1 MAIFKKRTSPQ
12 VLPPT
17 QAGPAPA
24 TKEDIAALRIEVALL
39 NSGVKALLFRELI
52 AVVLLI
58 VLLLDVASRY

>member
-1 MAIFKKRTSPQ
+1 MALFKKKNTPP
-12 VLPPT
+12 LPPAT
-17 QAGPAPA
+17 QASAAPA